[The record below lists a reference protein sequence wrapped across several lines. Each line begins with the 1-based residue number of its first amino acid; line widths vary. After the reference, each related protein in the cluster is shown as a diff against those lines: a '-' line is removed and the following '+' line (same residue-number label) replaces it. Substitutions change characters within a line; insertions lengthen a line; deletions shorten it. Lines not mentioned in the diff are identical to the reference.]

1 MILNEEISIER
12 VMNAVAAGTT
22 AQKASITD
30 TAGYDGV
37 MFALLTGDV
46 ADTSVITLKA
56 AVDDVNNTAGMTL
69 LSGAGATFTA
79 NATTAD
85 NKILVI
91 DVPNPRERYVEAQV
105 TRATAN
111 AVIDGMI
118 AIRYKARSKPTT
130 HAASVIAAFEYGV
143 RAATV

>member
-12 VMNAVAAGTT
+12 VMNAVAAGTS

-37 MFALLTGDV
+37 MFALLLGDV
-46 ADTSVITLKA
+46 TDTSVVTLKA
-56 AVDDVNNTAGMTL
+56 AVDDVNNTAGMAL
-69 LSGAGATFTA
+69 LAGAGATKTA
-79 NATTAD
+79 DATSAD

-118 AIRYKARSKPTT
+118 AIKYKARSKPTT
-130 HAASVIAAFEYGV
+130 HGANVVSAFEYAV
-143 RAATV
+143 RAALA